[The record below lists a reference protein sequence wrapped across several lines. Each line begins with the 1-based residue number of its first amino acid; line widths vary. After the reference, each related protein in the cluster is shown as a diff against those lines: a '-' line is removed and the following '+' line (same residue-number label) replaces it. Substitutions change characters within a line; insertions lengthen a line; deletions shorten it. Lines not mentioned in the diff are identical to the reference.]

1 MKKIAI
7 LCITTFILFSGM
19 SLLDNKEKDMSLSK
33 ETKYLRSDPGG
44 MG

>member
-7 LCITTFILFSGM
+7 LCITTFILFAGI
-19 SLLDNKEKDMSLSK
+19 SLLDNEEKDMSLSNK
-33 ETKYLRSDPGG
+33 IQYLVSDPGG